1 MRWIGHFA
9 VSLAVFCALMGIWRY
24 RQLTSAM
31 RFMALLVCFDAATEI
46 TAVVFKMLLPS
57 SPNLF
62 IFPISLAGEAL
73 FLTMAYRQVLASPTL
88 SKVLLGVL
96 GVYLFFILTQ
106 ALLKMGTPQYF
117 VAAQVVSTLYMLG
130 LAVLYF
136 RKLLNE
142 LHVETISQDPFF
154 WVSVGLAIYALGN
167 MFIALGSDYVMA
179 HYSTEVQRLVL
190 LGVRNLFN
198 IELYALYLVALWM
211 RPPRMTS

>member
-31 RFMALLVCFDAATEI
+31 RFIALLVCFDAATEI
-46 TAVVFKMLLPS
+46 TAVVIRMLSPS
-57 SPNLF
+57 TSNLF
-62 IFPISLAGEAL
+62 IFPISLVGEAL
-73 FLTMAYRQVLASPTL
+73 FLTLAYRRVLASPALDKT
-88 SKVLLGVL
+88 LLGVL
-96 GVYLFFILTQ
+96 GAYLVFVLTQ
-106 ALLKMGTPQYF
+106 AWLKLGAPQYF

-142 LHVETISQDPFF
+142 LHVEAISRDPFF
-154 WVSVGLAIYALGN
+154 LVSVGLAIYALGN
-167 MFIALGSDYVMA
+167 MFIALGSDYIMA
-179 HYSTEVQRLVL
+179 HYSIEIQRIVL

>member
-31 RFMALLVCFDAATEI
+31 RFIALLVCFDAATEI
-46 TAVVFKMLLPS
+46 TAVVIRMLSPS
-57 SPNLF
+57 TSNLF

-73 FLTMAYRQVLASPTL
+73 FLTLAYRRVLASPALDKT
-88 SKVLLGVL
+88 LLGVL
-96 GVYLFFILTQ
+96 GAYLVFVLTQ
-106 ALLKMGTPQYF
+106 AWLKLGAPQYF

-142 LHVETISQDPFF
+142 LHVETISHDPFF

-167 MFIALGSDYVMA
+167 MFIALGSDYIMA
-179 HYSTEVQRLVL
+179 HYSIEIQRIVL

>member
-9 VSLAVFCALMGIWRY
+9 VSLAVFCALIGIWRY

-31 RFMALLVCFDAATEI
+31 RFIALLVCFDAATEMA
-46 TAVVFKMLLPS
+46 AVTVRMLSPS
-57 SPNLF
+57 TSNLF

-73 FLTMAYRQVLASPTL
+73 FLTLAYRRVLASPTL
-88 SKVLLGVL
+88 DKTLLGVL
-96 GVYLFFILTQ
+96 GAYLAFILTQ
-106 ALLKMGTPQYF
+106 AWLKLGAPQYF

-142 LHVETISQDPFF
+142 LHVETISHDPFF

-179 HYSTEVQRLVL
+179 HYSIEVQRIVL

-211 RPPRMTS
+211 RPPKLTS

>member
-1 MRWIGHFA
+1 MRWIGHFT

-31 RFMALLVCFDAATEI
+31 RFIALLVCFDAATEI
-46 TAVVFKMLLPS
+46 TAVVIRMLSPS
-57 SPNLF
+57 TSNLF

-73 FLTMAYRQVLASPTL
+73 FLTLAYRRVLASPALDKT
-88 SKVLLGVL
+88 LLGVL
-96 GVYLFFILTQ
+96 GAYLVFVLTQ
-106 ALLKMGTPQYF
+106 AWLKLGAPQYF

-142 LHVETISQDPFF
+142 LHVEAISRDPFF
-154 WVSVGLAIYALGN
+154 LVSVGLAIYALGN
-167 MFIALGSDYVMA
+167 MFIALGSDYIMA
-179 HYSTEVQRLVL
+179 HYSIEIQRIVL

>member
-31 RFMALLVCFDAATEI
+31 RFIALLVCFDAATEI
-46 TAVVFKMLLPS
+46 TAVVIRMLSPS
-57 SPNLF
+57 TSNLF

-73 FLTMAYRQVLASPTL
+73 FLTLAYRRVLASPTL
-88 SKVLLGVL
+88 DKTLLGVL
-96 GVYLFFILTQ
+96 GAYLVFVLTQ
-106 ALLKMGTPQYF
+106 AWLKLGAPQYF

-130 LAVLYF
+130 LAVGYF

-142 LHVETISQDPFF
+142 LHVEAISRDPFF
-154 WVSVGLAIYALGN
+154 LVSVGLAIYALGN
-167 MFIALGSDYVMA
+167 MFIALGSDYIMA
-179 HYSTEVQRLVL
+179 HYSIEIQRIVL

-211 RPPRMTS
+211 RPPKLIS

>member
-31 RFMALLVCFDAATEI
+31 RFIALLVCFDAATEI
-46 TAVVFKMLLPS
+46 TAVVIRMLSPS
-57 SPNLF
+57 TSNLF

-73 FLTMAYRQVLASPTL
+73 FLTLAYRRVLASPALDKT
-88 SKVLLGVL
+88 LLGVL
-96 GVYLFFILTQ
+96 GAYLVFVLTQ
-106 ALLKMGTPQYF
+106 AWLKLGAPQYF

-142 LHVETISQDPFF
+142 LHVEAISRDPFF
-154 WVSVGLAIYALGN
+154 LVSVGLAIYALGN
-167 MFIALGSDYVMA
+167 MFIALGSDYIMA
-179 HYSTEVQRLVL
+179 HYSIEIQRIVL